1 MLSSEGKKQP
11 KDGSCWVNG
20 RTAASTNDWVALKDM
35 KYSYPVRVA
44 EYVISNRIAEEPVFA
59 WLVQDTVKRR
69 DRIIAKV
76 ASKYWQKT
84 HRYGIRVPKTVQEAI
99 VIDKENGNTVWWD
112 AICKEMTN
120 MRPTAFEKMWRKRRQ
135 APTRIPKDEVSLHI
149 QY

>member
-1 MLSSEGKKQP
+1 
-11 KDGSCWVNG
+11 
-20 RTAASTNDWVALKDM
+20 M

-120 MRPTAFEKMWRKRRQ
+120 MRPTAFEKM
-135 APTRIPKDEVSLHI
+135 
-149 QY
+149 